1 VEHARPARGVG
12 IGLRVPHY
20 RRLLEERPALGWLEV
35 HTENYL
41 ARSGWDW
48 HVLHTLRRDYPVSL
62 HGVGLGLGSAHGFSE
77 DHLERVRR
85 LAEAIEPALVS
96 EHLSWGALRDR
107 QMNDLL
113 PLRLDAASLDL
124 VAARVERVQEVLKRR
139 ILVENVS
146 TYLRFAD
153 DAMSEAAFLA
163 ALARRTGCGILLDVN
178 NLYVNQCN
186 HGEDARAALDAL
198 AGLPPGTVGELHLG
212 GHLVTDRAVI
222 DHHGDRIAPPVW
234 ALYREA
240 LGRFGSVPALIEW
253 DTDVPALEVLL
264 EEAREAER
272 VAAGADLV
280 AGILASPEASIA
292 PADPVAPSPATD
304 SLAELQQDFGAALL
318 EANRLPLLASRLKG
332 DAGRLGIYRG
342 NLTSAWRRALASAY
356 PVLRR
361 LLGDGQF
368 DSLARAYGR
377 AHPAQDPDLNLFG
390 AGLADLLGGDGDRP
404 WLPDLARLEWAV
416 HTSWYAPDV
425 HSVPEA
431 GLRAVLAALR
441 PEQFEASRA
450 ILHPS
455 LRLHASSWAMA
466 AFWLA
471 QQGSADVTGE
481 PQRRPGHALVLR
493 ARWRVAVREI
503 GAAEHAALL
512 RLANGES
519 FGAAFDAA
527 FDLDEDAPI
536 AVWLD
541 GWLKDGVLKEIVRE
555 AGPPPA

>member
-1 VEHARPARGVG
+1 
-12 IGLRVPHY
+12 
-20 RRLLEERPALGWLEV
+20 
-35 HTENYL
+35 
-41 ARSGWDW
+41 
-48 HVLHTLRRDYPVSL
+48 
-62 HGVGLGLGSAHGFSE
+62 
-77 DHLERVRR
+77 
-85 LAEAIEPALVS
+85 
-96 EHLSWGALRDR
+96 
-107 QMNDLL
+107 
-113 PLRLDAASLDL
+113 
-124 VAARVERVQEVLKRR
+124 
-139 ILVENVS
+139 
-146 TYLRFAD
+146 
-153 DAMSEAAFLA
+153 
-163 ALARRTGCGILLDVN
+163 
-178 NLYVNQCN
+178 
-186 HGEDARAALDAL
+186 
-198 AGLPPGTVGELHLG
+198 
-212 GHLVTDRAVI
+212 
-222 DHHGDRIAPPVW
+222 
-234 ALYREA
+234 
-240 LGRFGSVPALIEW
+240 
-253 DTDVPALEVLL
+253 
-264 EEAREAER
+264 
-272 VAAGADLV
+272 
-280 AGILASPEASIA
+280 
-292 PADPVAPSPATD
+292 
-304 SLAELQQDFGAALL
+304 
-318 EANRLPLLASRLKG
+318 
-332 DAGRLGIYRG
+332 
-342 NLTSAWRRALASAY
+342 
-356 PVLRR
+356 VLRR

-377 AHPAQDPDLNLFG
+377 AHPAQDPDLNRFG
-390 AGLADLLGGDGDRP
+390 AGLADLLGGDEERP

-416 HTSWYAPDV
+416 HTSWYAPDA
-425 HSVPEA
+425 HSAPEA

-471 QQGSADVTGE
+471 QQDSADMTGE